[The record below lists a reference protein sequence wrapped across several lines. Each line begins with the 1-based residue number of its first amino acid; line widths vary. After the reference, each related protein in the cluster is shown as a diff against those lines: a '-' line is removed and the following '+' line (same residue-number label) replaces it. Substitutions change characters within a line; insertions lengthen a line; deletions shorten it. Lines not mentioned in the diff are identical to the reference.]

1 MYREHCVKKGNNYFK
16 DLRAI
21 KNVPMSKMIIVDN
34 LVISFA
40 AQMDNGIYIPAYTG
54 QESDNELDTVG
65 KFLADIAE
73 VDDVRPYV
81 KRFAG
86 IVDLYV
92 KFCKGEGDKKQPN

>member
-1 MYREHCVKKGNNYFK
+1 MYREHCIRKGNNYFK

-21 KNVPMSKMIIVDN
+21 KNVPLNKMIIVDN
-34 LVISFA
+34 LVMSFA

-54 QESDNELDTVG
+54 QETDHELKTVG
-65 KFLADIAE
+65 KFLADIVE

-86 IVDLYV
+86 VVELYE
-92 KFCKGEGDKKQPN
+92 KFCKEGGRSAKK